1 MPRALIVE
9 AVMTDD
15 LAALR
20 AGRDAAGR
28 ADLVELRL
36 DGLRHPDVAGAL
48 AGRRAP
54 VIATCR
60 PVWEGGRFEGPES
73 DRLGILK
80 QALELGAEYV
90 DVEWNAPVMRALLGE
105 TTRHRVVLSVHDFT
119 GMPADVDRLAVEMG
133 RLSPGVV
140 KIAVTPTRLR
150 DLVALARIGRGA
162 TSPTVLIAMGPVGL
176 PTRVA
181 PAHFGSCWTYAG
193 NGVAPG
199 QVPTN
204 RLIDEFRVP
213 AVDPSTPVYAVVGR
227 PISHSVSP
235 AMHNA
240 AFASLGVPGVYIPCQ
255 AESIDDFVALADA
268 LPIVGASVTAP
279 FKEAAAILTNAEA
292 RGESALN
299 TLRRV
304 PGGEWEGLNTDV
316 DGFLAPLDG
325 IELAGRRAAVVG
337 AGGAARSVTEGLRRK
352 QARITVHA
360 RRPDAAAGFAREL
373 GLADGGWPVPAG
385 SWDLL
390 VNTTPVGTRPD
401 VEATPLA
408 GCVLDGQL
416 VYDLVYN
423 PRPTRL
429 LREAAA
435 AGCRTIDGLAML
447 VQQAVRQFAWWT
459 GVTPSADVMR
469 AAAERRLGE
478 MANGK
483 WQMTND
489 E

>member
-1 MPRALIVE
+1 
-9 AVMTDD
+9 
-15 LAALR
+15 
-20 AGRDAAGR
+20 
-28 ADLVELRL
+28 
-36 DGLRHPDVAGAL
+36 
-48 AGRRAP
+48 
-54 VIATCR
+54 
-60 PVWEGGRFEGPES
+60 
-73 DRLGILK
+73 
-80 QALELGAEYV
+80 
-90 DVEWNAPVMRALLGE
+90 
-105 TTRHRVVLSVHDFT
+105 
-119 GMPADVDRLAVEMG
+119 
-133 RLSPGVV
+133 
-140 KIAVTPTRLR
+140 
-150 DLVALARIGRGA
+150 
-162 TSPTVLIAMGPVGL
+162 MGPTGL

-204 RLIDEFRVP
+204 RLIDEFRVRE
-213 AVDPSTPVYAVVGR
+213 VDRATPLYAVVGR
-227 PISHSVSP
+227 PIGHSVSP

-255 AESIDDFVALADA
+255 AASLDDFVALADA
-268 LPIVGASVTAP
+268 LPIVGVSVTAP
-279 FKEAAAILTNAEA
+279 FKEAAAILTTAA
-292 RGESALN
+292 VRGESALN
-299 TLRRV
+299 TLRRA
-304 PGGEWEGLNTDV
+304 PGGQWEGLNTDV

-360 RRPDAAAGFAREL
+360 RRPDAAASFAREL
-373 GLADGGWPVPAG
+373 GLVDGGWPVPAG

-401 VEATPLA
+401 VEATPVE
-408 GCVLDGQL
+408 GGVLDGQL

-435 AGCRTIDGLAML
+435 AGCRTIDGLEML

-459 GVTPSADVMR
+459 GVTPPADVMR
-469 AAAERRLGE
+469 AAAERRLAE
-478 MANGK
+478 MAEDGNPP
-483 WQMTND
+483 TTD
-489 E
+489 H

>member
-1 MPRALIVE
+1 
-9 AVMTDD
+9 MTED

-60 PVWEGGRFEGPES
+60 PVWEGGRFEGSES

-90 DVEWNAPVMRALLGE
+90 DVEWNARVMRELLGE

-119 GMPADVDRLAVEMG
+119 GMPADVARLAAEMG
-133 RLSPGVV
+133 RLAPGVV
-140 KIAVTPTRLR
+140 KIAVTPTGLR
-150 DLVALARIGRGA
+150 DLVALAGIGRGA

-240 AFASLGVPGVYIPCQ
+240 AFASLGMPGVYIPCQ
-255 AESIDDFVALADA
+255 AESLDDFVALADA
-268 LPIVGASVTAP
+268 LPIVGVSVTAP

-299 TLRRV
+299 TLRRL

-352 QARITVHA
+352 QAPDYGSRPSSRCGGGLRARARA
-360 RRPDAAAGFAREL
+360 RRWWMAGSRGVVGSAREHDAGGDATGRRGDAARGLRSGRATRLRPGLQPAADTPAARGGRGRLPDDRRARDAGAAGRSAVRVVDWRDAVRRRHACSGRAAAGR
-373 GLADGGWPVPAG
+373 
-385 SWDLL
+385 
-390 VNTTPVGTRPD
+390 
-401 VEATPLA
+401 
-408 GCVLDGQL
+408 
-416 VYDLVYN
+416 
-423 PRPTRL
+423 
-429 LREAAA
+429 
-435 AGCRTIDGLAML
+435 
-447 VQQAVRQFAWWT
+447 
-459 GVTPSADVMR
+459 
-469 AAAERRLGE
+469 
-478 MANGK
+478 NGK
-483 WQMTND
+483 
-489 E
+489 